1 LQTLLKQSPLPGK
14 PTVDKG
20 IIVCPSTLVKNW
32 AKELGA
38 LLRLALRVLPPRPL
52 TPPSDLLVKW
62 LGEGVINPM
71 VVDGKGG
78 KTTLIPNVR
87 RWVAAKGRQ
96 ITQQGAPACGPTA
109 FECSSAN
116 PAPAHPVMIVSYET
130 LRTLQEEL
138 AGCEV
143 GLLMADEG
151 HRLKNADSLTFQAL
165 TAINCKRRVIL
176 TGTPVQVRMGRW
188 SSRLTEP
195 TSDAS
200 STARRSER
208 PVRVFCPARLCQP

>member
-1 LQTLLKQSPLPGK
+1 
-14 PTVDKG
+14 
-20 IIVCPSTLVKNW
+20 
-32 AKELGA
+32 
-38 LLRLALRVLPPRPL
+38 
-52 TPPSDLLVKW
+52 
-62 LGEGVINPM
+62 M

-96 ITQQGAPACGPTA
+96 ITQQGPFRRLAACVRRSRLTP
-109 FECSSAN
+109 FRLFS
-116 PAPAHPVMIVSYET
+116 VMIVSYET
-130 LRTLQEEL
+130 LRTLQDEL

-176 TGTPVQVRMGRW
+176 TGTPVQVCR
-188 SSRLTEP
+188 
-195 TSDAS
+195 A
-200 STARRSER
+200 
-208 PVRVFCPARLCQP
+208 